1 MRVAGRIPWT
11 ITEIGRSVAGS
22 SAINTQQYRRR
33 WQRDRSRSRLQ
44 LEERDVWTTL
54 FIFALAA
61 AISFG
66 VAAIVLPR
74 IKYLARL
81 GG

>member
-1 MRVAGRIPWT
+1 M
-11 ITEIGRSVAGS
+11 
-22 SAINTQQYRRR
+22 
-33 WQRDRSRSRLQ
+33 
-44 LEERDVWTTL
+44 WTTL

-66 VAAIVLPR
+66 AAAIVLPR
-74 IKYLARL
+74 IKYLARF